1 MKYLPHILVAA
12 CLLAGGGVHLS
23 QVVRAEFAKADIYAR
38 ALSAAMNGGG
48 WTTRDVAVICTTVK
62 VRL

>member
-1 MKYLPHILVAA
+1 MRYLPHTLIAA
-12 CLLAGGGVHLS
+12 CILAGSTVTVS
-23 QVVRAEFAKADIYAR
+23 KAIRSEFAKADVYAR

-48 WTTRDVAVICTTVK
+48 WTTRDVVVICTTVK